1 MLPFPSLLTG
11 VPRRRL
17 VISEGAFLLTELTGQ
32 TGHLEELTLQRLE
45 HDIYSSGRM
54 RGIIVQ
60 VFLQIVVFSFQT
72 DGSGRPVLTKV
83 ESFSHFV
90 RNREILKPGA
100 TCSSQTHGRMIR
112 TKWRREGKK
121 NTNRTYLLL
130 ILFEAFQST
139 AKEGAMCD

>member
-1 MLPFPSLLTG
+1 MQL
-11 VPRRRL
+11 
-17 VISEGAFLLTELTGQ
+17 
-32 TGHLEELTLQRLE
+32 
-45 HDIYSSGRM
+45 
-54 RGIIVQ
+54 
-60 VFLQIVVFSFQT
+60 FLQIVVFSLQT

-90 RNREILKPGA
+90 RNREIVKPGA
-100 TCSSQTHGRMIR
+100 SSQTHGRMIR

-121 NTNRTYLLL
+121 NTNRTYLLS